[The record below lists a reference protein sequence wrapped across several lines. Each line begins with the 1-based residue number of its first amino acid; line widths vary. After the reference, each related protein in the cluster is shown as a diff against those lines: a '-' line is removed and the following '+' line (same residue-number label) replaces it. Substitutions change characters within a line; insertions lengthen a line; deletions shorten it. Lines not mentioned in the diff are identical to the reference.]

1 MNEKKKNKMGV
12 EQFYIMEEEKKLT
25 ELIHF
30 RSSKTM
36 LMKLLNIS
44 LKYNNDLSAILREFT
59 EKGIN
64 HLLDNPNR
72 KEIIN
77 LVKKE
82 RLTITEISNKIGLH
96 YRNTFEHIKELEK
109 FGLIEKDKK
118 YKGEQGRKVYI
129 IPTNKTLE
137 DIKKDLGLEKL
148 DKKFKEK
155 GLTKENQKKIF
166 SLRKEGLK

>member
-1 MNEKKKNKMGV
+1 MGV

-64 HLLDNPNR
+64 DHENE
-72 KEIIN
+72 KESM
-77 LVKKE
+77 
-82 RLTITEISNKIGLH
+82 R
-96 YRNTFEHIKELEK
+96 
-109 FGLIEKDKK
+109 
-118 YKGEQGRKVYI
+118 GR
-129 IPTNKTLE
+129 
-137 DIKKDLGLEKL
+137 
-148 DKKFKEK
+148 
-155 GLTKENQKKIF
+155 
-166 SLRKEGLK
+166 